1 MLKRFATFEDRII
14 GIMIMPL
21 GDCIIGNIPL
31 FIEDDEGIE
40 PSVVVVIQF
49 NAEPFM
55 TLRL

>member
-1 MLKRFATFEDRII
+1 
-14 GIMIMPL
+14 MIMPL

-49 NAEPFM
+49 NVEPFM